1 MIAQLTIR
9 IPGFAAILMAAGMLS
24 GCGGSPER
32 PAAEHDGSTPAMR
45 TVVPASVGEHAGTIA
60 IQQVGVPYRYGGQ
73 GPSGFDCSG
82 LVHYSYLRAGKVV
95 PRTTGQLWDS
105 STTVNRS
112 HLQMGDLLFFSIEG
126 KMQHVGMY
134 IGDNRFVHA
143 PSSGK
148 HVEIASL
155 SADYYQRALLR
166 AGRPK

>member
-9 IPGFAAILMAAGMLS
+9 IPGLAAILMAAGMLS

-32 PAAEHDGSTPAMR
+32 PTAEDYRSAPATRRAVAAD
-45 TVVPASVGEHAGTIA
+45 VGEHAVTIA
-60 IQQVGVPYRYGGQ
+60 MQQVGVPYRYGGH

-82 LVHYSYLRAGKVV
+82 LVQYSYLRAGKVL
-95 PRTTGQLWDS
+95 PRTTSQLWDS
-105 STTVNRS
+105 STTVNRP
-112 HLQMGDLLFFSIEG
+112 HLQAGDLLFFSIEG

-134 IGDNRFVHA
+134 IGNNRFVHA

-148 HVEIASL
+148 YVQVASL